1 MIGDQPAGARPHL
14 PVMLPEMLSALAPKQ
29 GEIYVDATFGAG
41 GYSRAI
47 LEAAECRVYA
57 IDRDPNVSLLAD
69 ALARDFPG
77 RFLLLTGCF
86 GDMLSLLADE
96 GVTEVNGIV
105 MDLGVSS
112 MQLDQA
118 HRGFSFRADG
128 PLDMR
133 MSSDRTE
140 GVSAAILVNT
150 LPEADLADI
159 IFRYGEERHSRKIAA
174 AIVRERQVAPIETTG
189 RLAEIVRRV
198 VRHSGDSDPA
208 TKTFQALRIQV
219 NDELGELQRA
229 LHASPQLL
237 QPGGRLVAVT
247 FHSLEDRIVKRY
259 LRPVRDTASR
269 HAMAA
274 LVEQERQSGLPLFQ
288 IDSSKPILP
297 SEAEIRANPRAR
309 SAKLRVAIR
318 THHPND
324 QGELVS

>member
-1 MIGDQPAGARPHL
+1 MSMHDRPHM
-14 PVMLPEMLSALAPKQ
+14 PVMLREMLGALAPQ
-29 GEIYVDATFGAG
+29 DGEIYVDATFGAG

-47 LEAAECRVYA
+47 LEAAQCRVYA

-96 GVTEVNGIV
+96 GVTEVHGIV

-133 MSSDRTE
+133 MGDE
-140 GVSAAILVNT
+140 GASAAVLVNT
-150 LPEADLADI
+150 LPEETLADI
-159 IFRYGEERHSRKIAA
+159 IYRYGEERYSRKIAA
-174 AIVRERQVAPIETTG
+174 TIVRERAIEPIDTTA

-198 VRHSGDSDPA
+198 VRKSGDADPA
-208 TKTFQALRIQV
+208 TRTFQALRIQV
-219 NDELGELQRA
+219 NDELGEIERA
-229 LHASPQLL
+229 LHAAPQLL
-237 QPGGRLVAVT
+237 VPGGRLVVVT
-247 FHSLEDRIVKRY
+247 FHSLEDRIVKRFM
-259 LRPVRDTASR
+259 RPQRSAASR

-274 LVEQERQSGLPLFQ
+274 LVEKERESGLGLFHVA
-288 IDSSKPILP
+288 SHKPVPP
-297 SEAEIRANPRAR
+297 SEAETAMNPRAR
-309 SAKLRVAIR
+309 SAKLRVAVR
-318 THHPND
+318 SDAALEYEGD
-324 QGELVS
+324 QG